1 MEKKDMKPTI
11 VAILAAIGF
20 CLTVELALVYYNA
33 IFAADAKP
41 SICAINDF
49 MDCDSVARTNESQ
62 FFGIP
67 LAFWGMF
74 WYLFVFLMLKAKELK
89 EKKLFKFM
97 EVFKNPMDY
106 ISVLG
111 LFSFIVS
118 IILLCVSLFE
128 IKKLCVFC
136 AITYVINLA
145 IALVATRPIKE
156 GSFLTSLKQSVS
168 DFLDAIKIKPY
179 AIAFATVVALGVGVL
194 AYTSTSLVFAPHVKY
209 NRHMDF
215 YRNAKMENYLI
226 SGNHL
231 GSVDAPIKVNVYSD
245 FDCPVCRYLHIQ
257 LYYLVKEYDNIQ
269 FVHKNYPLDK
279 ACNKYIPF
287 EGHPTACIKARYAE
301 AAGLQNK
308 YNDMAAHLFK
318 EQPET
323 EEAILEIAK
332 KLELDINKLKKD
344 AVSQKVKAIIEQD
357 IKDALSIGLAGTPA
371 MIVGN
376 HKKMGLNTMDEA
388 RKWLEYNGA
397 KRK

>member
-1 MEKKDMKPTI
+1 MDKKNMKPTI

-20 CLTVELALVYYNA
+20 CLTVELASVYYNA
-33 IFAADAKP
+33 IFAIDAQP

-74 WYLFVFLMLKAKELK
+74 WYLFVFLMLKANELK
-89 EKKLFKFM
+89 NKKLFKFM

-111 LFSFIVS
+111 LFSFVVS

-156 GSFLTSLKQSVS
+156 GSFITSLKQSVT

-179 AIAFATVVALGVGVL
+179 AIAFATVVAIGVGIL
-194 AYTSTSLVFAPHVKY
+194 TYTSTSLIFAPHVKY
-209 NRHMDF
+209 NKQMDF
-215 YRNAKMENYLI
+215 YKNAKLENYLI

-231 GSVDAPIKVNVYSD
+231 GNPDAPIKINVYSD
-245 FDCPVCRYLHIQ
+245 FDCPVCKYLHIQ
-257 LYYLVKEYDNIQ
+257 LYYLIKEYDNIQ

-287 EGHPTACIKARYAE
+287 EAHQNSCMKARYAE

-308 YNDMAAHLFK
+308 YNDMAARLFK
-318 EQPET
+318 EQPEN
-323 EEAILEIAK
+323 EEAVLKIAEEIN
-332 KLELDINKLKKD
+332 LDIAKLKKD
-344 AVSQKVKAIIEQD
+344 AASPKVKAIIEKD
-357 IKDALSIGLAGTPA
+357 IKDALAIGLGGTPA
-371 MIVGN
+371 MIVGT
-376 HKKMGLNTMDEA
+376 HKKMGLNTMEETH
-388 RKWLEYNGA
+388 KWLEYNGA

>member
-1 MEKKDMKPTI
+1 
-11 VAILAAIGF
+11 
-20 CLTVELALVYYNA
+20 
-33 IFAADAKP
+33 
-41 SICAINDF
+41 

-74 WYLFVFLMLKAKELK
+74 WYLFVFVMLKANELK

-106 ISVLG
+106 IAVLG
-111 LFSFIVS
+111 LFSFVVS

-128 IKKLCVFC
+128 IKKLCIFC

-156 GSFLTSLKQSVS
+156 GSFLASLKQSIT
-168 DFLDAIKIKPY
+168 DFLDAVKIKKY
-179 AIAFATVVALGVGVL
+179 AIALGVVIALGVSVL
-194 AYTSTSLVFAPHVKY
+194 TYTETSLIFAPHVKY
-209 NRHMDF
+209 NKQMDF
-215 YRNAKMENYLI
+215 YRNAKLEDYLI

-231 GSVDAPIKVNVYSD
+231 GATDAPVKVQVYSD

-257 LYYLVKEYDNIQ
+257 LYYLVKEYENIQ
-269 FVHKNYPLDK
+269 FVHKNYPLDR
-279 ACNKYIPF
+279 ACNKYLPAQ
-287 EGHPTACIKARYAE
+287 GHLNACMKARYAE

-323 EEAILEIAK
+323 EEAVLEIAK
-332 KLELDINKLKKD
+332 KLELDMDKLKKD
-344 AVSQKVKAIIEQD
+344 AQSPKVKAIIEND

-371 MIVGN
+371 MIVGT
-376 HKKMGLNTMDEA
+376 HKKMGLNTMQEA
-388 RKWLEYNGA
+388 RTWLEYNGA